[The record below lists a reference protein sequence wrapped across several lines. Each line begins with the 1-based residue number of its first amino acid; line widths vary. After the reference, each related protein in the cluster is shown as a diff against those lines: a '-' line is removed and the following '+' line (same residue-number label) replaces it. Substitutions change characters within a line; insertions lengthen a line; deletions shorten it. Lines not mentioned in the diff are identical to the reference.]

1 MQYPKISHKAFKSL
15 CVIYRKK
22 QNKVKAKK
30 LFSAPLLYFISC
42 YKPKQPTKHSHI
54 FLNMLES
61 HSHINTRLSMEQ
73 QLMSLAIQTYKIT
86 LFLSLPVLL
95 VALIMGLLISIFQAT
110 TQINEMTLAFVP
122 KILAVVAMII
132 FTMPWMLNM
141 LMDFTK
147 MVINMIPTIIS

>member
-1 MQYPKISHKAFKSL
+1 MRNLQKKKTKSRQKSYFL
-15 CVIYRKK
+15 
-22 QNKVKAKK
+22 
-30 LFSAPLLYFISC
+30 SPLLYFMLMSC
-42 YKPKQPTKHSHI
+42 YKPKQPTKHSRI